1 MEIEHKSY
9 WAIKACDADLES
21 SLVNQKMKLQELE
34 EMRLESYDNARIY
47 KDKLKMI
54 HDKQILRKQF
64 HEGDKVLKFK
74 ARLKLMPGKFVT
86 KWEGPFRVTKV
97 YPFGTVELVDE
108 ETGITSQVNG
118 HLLKHYHE
126 DQRPP
131 DHKVV
136 PFHPTLLL
144 SVVLLVISVC

>member
-21 SLVNQKMKLQELE
+21 SLVNRKMQLQELE
-34 EMRLESYDNARIY
+34 EMRLESYDNGRIY

-64 HEGDKVLKFK
+64 YEGDKVLKFK

-118 HLLKHYHE
+118 HLLKHYYE

-131 DHKVV
+131 
-136 PFHPTLLL
+136 
-144 SVVLLVISVC
+144 